1 MSSDERSLPQNVG
14 CKRALPDRSWNI
26 TNSGSEFP
34 DIYQICNLALLYMR
48 RHSGF
53 NFKWNFFPTEGIQWL
68 CFKSGG
74 AVAGLEG
81 VLDGWLE
88 GFLECKLFRFRPWR
102 SAAFNLSCILF
113 AVGCCRYK
121 YSWFLVKIFVILFG
135 EGAF

>member
-1 MSSDERSLPQNVG
+1 MSSDERPLPQNVG

-53 NFKWNFFPTEGIQWL
+53 NFKWNFFLTEGIQWL

-88 GFLECKLFRFRPWR
+88 GFW
-102 SAAFNLSCILF
+102 SASFLGSGHGGVQLLICLAFCLQLLVVDINV
-113 AVGCCRYK
+113 VG
-121 YSWFLVKIFVILFG
+121 F
-135 EGAF
+135 